1 MIIMKFGG
9 TSIEDIP
16 SVERVVKII
25 GSRLEQH
32 PVVVNSAMGKTTR
45 KLLNIARLSADGM
58 DEDALLRLDE
68 IREYHFDMARGLI
81 SDF

>member
-1 MIIMKFGG
+1 MIVMKFGG

-16 SVERVVKII
+16 SIERVVKII

-45 KLLNIARLSADGM
+45 KLLDRKSVV
-58 DEDALLRLDE
+58 
-68 IREYHFDMARGLI
+68 
-81 SDF
+81 